1 MRRID
6 HPQIELQIAPLID
19 VCFLLLFFYILTCRP
34 ELPEGT
40 LPSSL
45 PGTAAL
51 EEPIE
56 IPDEQHLT
64 VLANGQILVNEQQFD
79 SAESHDLPQLRNFL
93 SRLKEAADAHHGQ
106 GHHCDHAAP
115 GHAARQGFNPSKA
128 APLATPPAGAGA
140 GGSGHGALALHKQP
154 PVQQG
159 HGLREDI
166 LALHLDMLD
175 QFKAQSAATAAL
187 VAGMSRRQEELSA
200 EVASLRGQLREL
212 LTRRDETLWL

>member
-93 SRLKEAADAHHGQ
+93 SRLKEAADAHHGKPLVTIEAADSLPHQRLLEVLNACTQAGIGSVSFSTNQ
-106 GHHCDHAAP
+106 G
-115 GHAARQGFNPSKA
+115 
-128 APLATPPAGAGA
+128 APL
-140 GGSGHGALALHKQP
+140 
-154 PVQQG
+154 
-159 HGLREDI
+159 
-166 LALHLDMLD
+166 
-175 QFKAQSAATAAL
+175 
-187 VAGMSRRQEELSA
+187 
-200 EVASLRGQLREL
+200 
-212 LTRRDETLWL
+212 